1 MFDVRSFYSDDGG
14 VWCTQGDVLDGDLI
28 RISRKAVDPE
38 EVLKS
43 TATTDSWSSALEEL
57 DVEVVHTEQS
67 TPEAHSAKPI
77 LKAEFG
83 VEDD

>member
-1 MFDVRSFYSDDGG
+1 M
-14 VWCTQGDVLDGDLI
+14 LDGDLI

-38 EVLKS
+38 EAVKNA
-43 TATTDSWSSALEEL
+43 ATTDSWSSVLEEL
-57 DVEVVHTEQS
+57 DVEVVLTEQS

>member
-1 MFDVRSFYSDDGG
+1 M
-14 VWCTQGDVLDGDLI
+14 LDGDLI

-43 TATTDSWSSALEEL
+43 TTTDSWSSALEEL